1 MANLNTASPGESA
14 AAIAERWYM
23 DLLRRE
29 VAAKGP
35 PEAAEHVSHFIST
48 SLEVGTPDQFG
59 TPLRLA
65 LWQSVSECSV
75 RLNRVNGELISWY
88 LDFLAKEGDTSMP
101 KDEALKLATATAS
114 PPQQAK
120 LVEADYET
128 MADRTFF
135 RARWDHFEDKVQVDG
150 DYIEVLVN
158 GRFRKAFALSC
169 VWRSP
174 NLTDVPAER

>member
-1 MANLNTASPGESA
+1 ME
-14 AAIAERWYM
+14 
-23 DLLRRE
+23 LLRRE

-35 PEAAEHVSHFIST
+35 PEAAEHVGHFISAR
-48 SLEVGTPDQFG
+48 LEDGTPDQFG
-59 TPLRLA
+59 KPLRFA
-65 LWQSVSECSV
+65 LWHRVSECSM
-75 RLNRVNGELISWY
+75 RFNRMNGALISWY

-101 KDEALKLATATAS
+101 KDEALKLATAVAS

-135 RARWDHFEDKVQVDG
+135 RARWEHYEQKVQVDG

-174 NLTDVPAER
+174 NLTAVPVER